1 MPIKDIFTIID
12 SYSDTIEAA
21 GAALEIAA
29 RNQAHV
35 TGLALAME
43 PLSPGFLSSP
53 IPAEYLVEA
62 IEAAENSAKNAVAA
76 FQEKAAAM
84 KVDAEARSATIY
96 SGGTP
101 VIVRQAQLSDLIVVG
116 QEDPDKPEPMRSALI
131 EALLFDSGVPMLLVP
146 HGWNKSVSLEKVLIA
161 WDGASTSARAVH
173 AALPALL
180 RSKSAEVVMVE
191 GTATKEGEPAAD
203 VSAYLARHGIK
214 VSVTT
219 LPRSKPEVSSVLL
232 DHIAATGVDYCVM
245 GAYGHNRF
253 REFVIGGVT
262 RDILEKMTVP
272 TLMIH

>member
-12 SYSDTIEAA
+12 SYNGKIEAA
-21 GAALEIAA
+21 SAALEIAA
-29 RNQAHV
+29 RNDAHV

-62 IEAAENSAKNAVAA
+62 IEAAEVSAKESVAT
-76 FQEKAAAM
+76 FSEKAAAM

-101 VIVRQAQLSDLIVVG
+101 VVVRQAQLSDLIVLG
-116 QEDPDKPEPMRSALI
+116 QENPEQPEPMRTALI
-131 EALLFDSGVPMLLVP
+131 EALMFDSGVPVLLIP
-146 HGWNKSVSLEKVLIA
+146 YGWNKSVSLERVMIA
-161 WDGASTSARAVH
+161 WDGSSTSARAVH

-180 RSKSAEVVMVE
+180 RGKSAEVVMVE

-203 VSAYLARHGIK
+203 VAAYLARHGIS

-219 LPRSKPEVSSVLL
+219 LPRAKPEVSAVLL
-232 DHIAATGVDYCVM
+232 DHIAETGADYCVM

-253 REFVIGGVT
+253 REFVLGGVT
-262 RDILEKMTVP
+262 RDILEKMTIP
-272 TLMIH
+272 TLMAH